1 MFEFLKIRRA
11 SMIQQA
17 EKRMV
22 QMLKSELGIEII
34 GIRIVSRNESIIS
47 ISRDESH
54 IRIPCLYL
62 LMAEDEY
69 NKILDTPDSR
79 RTEILNDEI
88 RNKVIMVWLKVIRET
103 GLSPENY
110 YDNAMQIGTTN
121 VDRRY
126 YTEFARTQKAQ
137 IRDYLVKKLHTGP
150 RDVYA
155 SSLPG
160 VSIVYETDD
169 YIRLKI
175 DECQDELTEGIR
187 KMAEEYVRKKYGYVP
202 CVLSVWF
209 YHPGMAG
216 YNGYGLARED

>member
-126 YTEFARTQKAQ
+126 YTSGITLSKSFTRVRVMCT
-137 IRDYLVKKLHTGP
+137 RP
-150 RDVYA
+150 PFRA
-155 SSLPG
+155 S
-160 VSIVYETDD
+160 
-169 YIRLKI
+169 
-175 DECQDELTEGIR
+175 
-187 KMAEEYVRKKYGYVP
+187 
-202 CVLSVWF
+202 VLFTKRMIIS
-209 YHPGMAG
+209 
-216 YNGYGLARED
+216 D

>member
-1 MFEFLKIRRA
+1 MIKYRAVIGQGRSIMFEFLKIRRA

-47 ISRDESH
+47 ISRDKSH

-137 IRDYLVKKLHTGP
+137 IRD
-150 RDVYA
+150 
-155 SSLPG
+155 
-160 VSIVYETDD
+160 
-169 YIRLKI
+169 
-175 DECQDELTEGIR
+175 
-187 KMAEEYVRKKYGYVP
+187 
-202 CVLSVWF
+202 
-209 YHPGMAG
+209 
-216 YNGYGLARED
+216 